1 MTGSIG
7 GSGKAN
13 HVQISPTTKV
23 TYTPAGPRCPKQPR
37 CNIAN
42 LVERL
47 RRRRHSHKEHP
58 A

>member
-13 HVQISPTTKV
+13 HVQISPRNKV
-23 TYTPAGPRCPKQPR
+23 RSTPAGPQCPKEPR
-37 CNIAN
+37 CSINN

-47 RRRRHSHKEHP
+47 RRRRHGHKEHP